1 MATRKTYA
9 TKASVADFLK
19 AIPDPRMREDCRA
32 ISRIMQAAT
41 GARPRM
47 WGTSLVGF
55 GIHRRVDSSGRIAE
69 WMLIAFSPRR
79 THITIYMV
87 DALGRSGTLLAKL
100 GPHTLSGSCLH
111 VKRLSELRL
120 PILTKIIEA
129 LVQERRRTSV
139 KKSAVKPVPKAKKKV
154 VPKVKPKPKG

>member
-9 TKASVADFLK
+9 TKASVAEFLK
-19 AIPDPRMREDCRA
+19 AIPDPRLREDSRA

-47 WGTSLVGF
+47 WGSHLVGF
-55 GIHRRVDSSGRIAE
+55 GVHRRVVSGGRIAE
-69 WMLIAFSPRR
+69 WMLIAFAPRR

-87 DALGRSGTLLAKL
+87 DGLGRSATLLAKL

-120 PILTKIIEA
+120 PVLTKIIEA
-129 LVQERRRTSV
+129 SVEERRRTSV
-139 KKSAVKPVPKAKKKV
+139 RPAAKPKPKAKKKAA
-154 VPKVKPKPKG
+154 PKAKS